1 MFNNKLSQINVAPAG
16 GFKGFGPL
24 GLVGKSAND
33 APSLFNLVI
42 STTIGVITAI
52 GFIYF
57 TINIIIAAID
67 MIIAGSDKQKF
78 TDARKKITNNIIGVV
93 VLISG
98 VFIVSLVGQIFAIGF
113 LNPVGLL
120 GL

>member
-1 MFNNKLSQINVAPAG
+1 MINKLTQINVAPPG

-24 GLVGKSAND
+24 GLEGKSASD
-33 APSLFNLVI
+33 APNVFNLVI

-57 TINIIIAAID
+57 TINIILSAID
-67 MIIAGSDKQKF
+67 MIVAGGDKQKF

-98 VFIVSLVGQIFAIGF
+98 IFVVSLVGQVFGIAI
-113 LNPVGLL
+113 LDPTSLL
-120 GL
+120 GI

>member
-1 MFNNKLSQINVAPAG
+1 MNKISQINVAPAG

-24 GLVGKSAND
+24 GLEGKSASE
-33 APSLFNLVI
+33 APKVFNLVI

-57 TINIIIAAID
+57 TINIILAAID
-67 MIIAGSDKQKF
+67 MIVAGSDKQKF
-78 TDARKKITNNIIGVV
+78 TDARKKIINNIIGVV

-98 VFIVSLVGQIFAIGF
+98 IFVVSLVGQVFGISI
-113 LNPVGLL
+113 LNPGSLL